1 MAVDS
6 RNKRVGGI
14 SAGRPW
20 IVIPPTADGS
30 VDAPDRQQMADAYP
44 NLEYPVAGVVYAPH
58 IVGSEM
64 CPIEVV
70 APWAKNYTGTLVG
83 GVLAAELVA
92 APTRANSATYI
103 THVTMG
109 ITRNPVFI
117 NHTPD
122 AKITLIDGVGDCIFG
137 PIQFEENGQ
146 TFMSKDFT
154 KPLKITDKKA
164 VDFLAGGAVAGYQ
177 AAIVIYIEGFT
188 GDKPLG

>member
-1 MAVDS
+1 MAVT
-6 RNKRVGGI
+6 
-14 SAGRPW
+14 
-20 IVIPPTADGS
+20 IPILTGDGT
-30 VDAPDRQQMADAYP
+30 Y
-44 NLEYPVAGVVYAPH
+44 
-58 IVGSEM
+58 
-64 CPIEVV
+64 PIEVI

-83 GVLAAELVA
+83 GALAAELVA
-92 APTRANSATYI
+92 APTRDNSATYI

-109 ITRNPVFI
+109 ITRNPVFTS
-117 NHTPD
+117 HSPD
-122 AKITLIDGVGDCIFG
+122 AKISLIDGVGECVFG